1 MLAGSNSET
10 LSMDRASLHSTLE
23 NSRISRALNAWI
35 ALLAERAVREHL
47 TQNPVSNQSVNRNRP
62 NRVRLQT
69 RKKDA

>member
-1 MLAGSNSET
+1 
-10 LSMDRASLHSTLE
+10 MDPASLRPTSE
-23 NSRISRALNAWI
+23 SSRISRALDAWI

-47 TQNPVSNQSVNRNRP
+47 TQNPISNQSVKRNRP